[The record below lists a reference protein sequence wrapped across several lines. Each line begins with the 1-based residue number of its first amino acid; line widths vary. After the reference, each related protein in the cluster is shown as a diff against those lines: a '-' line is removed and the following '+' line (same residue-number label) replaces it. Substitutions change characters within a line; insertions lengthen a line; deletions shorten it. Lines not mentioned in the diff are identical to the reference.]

1 MFEVGDLIV
10 EQYFEEVWVITAKN
24 VPSPSGPKYENWYW
38 RLDFAYSLDKERPEP
53 HYKEKVRYCSPKI
66 VEREFIPISDLNC

>member
-1 MFEVGDLIV
+1 MFKVGDLIV

-38 RLDFAYSLDKERPEP
+38 RLDFLYSLDKETPKP
-53 HYKEKVRYCSPKI
+53 HYGEKVRYCSPKF